1 MPASTVCVV
10 RLKVTG
16 QPAWACR
23 PRAQN
28 SRAWATETDSRWSDG
43 IRSPSSGKRS
53 RRRASKPGRSAM
65 ATSAPSQRTMA
76 WMAVWRLHRLGPRRA
91 RMRETSMTRC
101 SLLFL
106 QYRAQRLLG
115 LDGQQ
120 GFRFRQ
126 VEAEGLDAG
135 GDHFLGQAQRPAG
148 SNGSQH
154 VGNVFCL
161 LGLAD
166 VRYVAQAADAGFVGP
181 GTQDDA
187 PGGPRDPALAGGEVL
202 GQLEAG
208 RVGGEEDDFAIAQ
221 LGKVGDQRVGGV
233 EHGVARGQHD
243 IDLGAVD
250 RTRRGV
256 VLATGR
262 LDVPARQVFVIG
274 GNVGDDTGRAAV
286 VSQALTE
293 DHFRA
298 IFDDGGLNG
307 TVAQKAATG

>member
-1 MPASTVCVV
+1 MPRATAAATMAPVEGPRRMSSSRSRNSLSVPSRSKGVSSSAARHNCSARSKARRATSSSEYSTTTWKTPVSTVCVV

-28 SRAWATETDSRWSDG
+28 SRAWATETVSRWSDG
-43 IRSPSSGKRS
+43 SRSPSSGKGS

-126 VEAEGLDAG
+126 VEAVGLDAG
-135 GDHFLGQAQRPAG
+135 GDYFLRQAQCPAG
-148 SNGSQH
+148 GDGSQH
-154 VGNVFCL
+154 VGNVFRL

-208 RVGGEEDDFAIAQ
+208 RVGGEEDDFA
-221 LGKVGDQRVGGV
+221 
-233 EHGVARGQHD
+233 
-243 IDLGAVD
+243 
-250 RTRRGV
+250 
-256 VLATGR
+256 
-262 LDVPARQVFVIG
+262 
-274 GNVGDDTGRAAV
+274 
-286 VSQALTE
+286 
-293 DHFRA
+293 
-298 IFDDGGLNG
+298 
-307 TVAQKAATG
+307 